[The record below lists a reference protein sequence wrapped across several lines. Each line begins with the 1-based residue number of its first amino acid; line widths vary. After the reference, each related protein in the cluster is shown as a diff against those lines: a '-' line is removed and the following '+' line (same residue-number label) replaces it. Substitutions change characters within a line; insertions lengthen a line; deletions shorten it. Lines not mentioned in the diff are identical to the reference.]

1 MQWPMPVSSV
11 MLSHFLPG
19 NIRPIFCLKHAAHL
33 LFISKAAYQVKCSL
47 LKFTCTE
54 NFRM

>member
-47 LKFTCTE
+47 LKFTST
-54 NFRM
+54 